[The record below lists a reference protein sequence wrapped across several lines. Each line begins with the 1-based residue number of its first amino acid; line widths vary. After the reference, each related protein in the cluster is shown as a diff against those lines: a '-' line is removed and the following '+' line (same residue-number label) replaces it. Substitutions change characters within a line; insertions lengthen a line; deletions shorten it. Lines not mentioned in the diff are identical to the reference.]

1 MARIMAQ
8 QVLNITMAASERKKA
23 APQDRSCMRSGRS
36 SHFEFRKIKGVRMTG
51 QATVRAFR
59 PIKSASAV
67 RPVISTGTL
76 RGGDPCITLCTS
88 MRDRLEYRRIAVMAA
103 KYSCTAA

>member
-36 SHFEFRKIKGVRMTG
+36 SHSEFRCFLLF
-51 QATVRAFR
+51 RA
-59 PIKSASAV
+59 
-67 RPVISTGTL
+67 
-76 RGGDPCITLCTS
+76 
-88 MRDRLEYRRIAVMAA
+88 
-103 KYSCTAA
+103 